1 MNLRSVLLFA
11 ACAALVA
18 ANLYSAEPAGTK
30 KLSEVYFTH
39 DISPEGL
46 MKAYKALGRPLEG
59 KNVAVKISTGEAGN
73 NHYLQP
79 SLIGPFVKSLKGDIV
94 ECNTAYAG
102 SRMKT
107 KDHRET
113 IEDHGFNAIAKVV
126 IMDEFA
132 ETELPTPKG
141 SVHLKSDLVGA
152 ALTNYDGF
160 VILNHFKGHQM
171 GGFGGALKNLSIGCA
186 SSRGKSRIH
195 TANRTDDL
203 DKMWSKIGET
213 PQKDFIE
220 SMAEAAGAI
229 VDFMGDRAVYISVM
243 NNISIDCDCNGHP
256 AKPEMADVGIL
267 ASLDPVALDKACVD
281 LVYASDPEKSA
292 SLRARMEKQLGPH
305 ILDHAESLGYGTKS
319 YKLISLDNNEPPST
333 KRMELT
339 ALEVSL
345 ANIGASLARG
355 EQDKLRSDF
364 EAAFKEGLTLNQ
376 AKEIVGQLYAYCGFP
391 RALNA
396 AQTLMI
402 LAKEIAAAGEPVKE
416 GRAPG
421 ALPEGKSLVFGTEN
435 QTKLCGGPVKGELFD
450 FHPQLDE
457 YLKAHLFGDIFARDN
472 LDWRTRELVTIAAL
486 SARPETEPQ
495 LKAHV
500 AIGLKNGLTKEQAE
514 EIVAL
519 AQRPADPKD
528 LPADWSPI
536 PVGEPNTA
544 YAQYFIGRSYLHPL
558 TLQQVPAFG
567 VTFEPSCRNN
577 WHIHHAKAGG
587 GQILI
592 VTAGEGYYQEWGKE
606 ARKLSKGDTVNIPAG
621 VKHWHGAAPGSWFQH
636 IALEV
641 PGEGNSNEWLEPVDD
656 STYLKATTENEEKEV
671 KNGIAVVYYSWSPD
685 GNTRFAAETI
695 AKKVGADIFEI
706 KAEKP
711 YSSDFRTCCDEAQP
725 ECRGKKQRAILPIE
739 GLKLENY
746 SLVFIGSPNWWG
758 TLAPPV
764 RTFAEKNLEELKGKK
779 VCLFQTHGGGG
790 MQNLGRDFAEIFGD
804 KATVLTPKAFTG
816 SSVRQSVE
824 ELEKF
829 AAERAEK

>member
-305 ILDHAESLGYGTKS
+305 ILDHAEALGYGTRS

-333 KRMELT
+333 KRMEL
-339 ALEVSL
+339 
-345 ANIGASLARG
+345 G
-355 EQDKLRSDF
+355 EEMK
-364 EAAFKEGLTLNQ
+364 KT
-376 AKEIVGQLYAYCGFP
+376 Y
-391 RALNA
+391 
-396 AQTLMI
+396 
-402 LAKEIAAAGEPVKE
+402 
-416 GRAPG
+416 
-421 ALPEGKSLVFGTEN
+421 
-435 QTKLCGGPVKGELFD
+435 
-450 FHPQLDE
+450 
-457 YLKAHLFGDIFARDN
+457 
-472 LDWRTRELVTIAAL
+472 
-486 SARPETEPQ
+486 
-495 LKAHV
+495 
-500 AIGLKNGLTKEQAE
+500 
-514 EIVAL
+514 
-519 AQRPADPKD
+519 DPKD
-528 LPADWSPI
+528 LPDDWSPI